1 MKWNP
6 DASAASAVAAA
17 AAVAASATD
26 PSHEYHEISDDEMPG
41 EKFDLGPSLLD
52 EMDFMF
58 RSMSASSEHGELKS
72 PDFENNNKKN
82 EIAELAA
89 KFHRKNSGGLL
100 PGSIASL
107 KSKKKTANATGLAGN
122 VKPISVKDEKMLNQ
136 AIDFANEISARY
148 GERSIRS
155 VFALHEAK
163 Q

>member
-1 MKWNP
+1 MKWKS
-6 DASAASAVAAA
+6 DVASASAVN
-17 AAVAASATD
+17 ATD

-107 KSKKKTANATGLAGN
+107 KSKKKSSANSSGIAGN
-122 VKPISVKDEKMLNQ
+122 VKPISVKDEKILNQ
-136 AIDFANEISARY
+136 AIDFANEISAR
-148 GERSIRS
+148 
-155 VFALHEAK
+155 
-163 Q
+163 